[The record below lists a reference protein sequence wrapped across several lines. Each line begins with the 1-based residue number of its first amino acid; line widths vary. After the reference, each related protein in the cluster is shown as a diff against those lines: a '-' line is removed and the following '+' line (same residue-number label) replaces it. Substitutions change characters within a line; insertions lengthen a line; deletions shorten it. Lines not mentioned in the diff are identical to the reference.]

1 MHRELAET
9 GAMISFGKKIACIH
23 CGAQMR
29 LVQVMPKLGALPEL
43 RTFRCSACDVT
54 RTTESTEDR
63 GGLEPKFRIEKSK
76 RKFFAPSVSTNLI
89 KSLNWGG
96 LKGFSIKLG
105 LAFLFGAATVTILML
120 II

>member
-1 MHRELAET
+1 
-9 GAMISFGKKIACIH
+9 MISFEKKIACIH
-23 CGAQMR
+23 CGARMT

-43 RTFRCSACDVT
+43 RTFRCTACGVA

-63 GGLEPKFRIEKSK
+63 DGLETKFRIEKSE
-76 RKFFAPSVSTNLI
+76 RKFFAPSISINQI
-89 KSLNWGG
+89 KRLNWGG
-96 LKGFSIKLG
+96 LRGFSIKLG